1 MSHVHEFDSWL
12 FPVAFMLQEE
22 ADLLETE
29 SPGTGQIRLNAGV
42 KKDSKVKLLSLL
54 CANFLVFC
62 LDKVCRGR
70 YEPQITKES
79 CSVLLVEPR

>member
-12 FPVAFMLQEE
+12 FPVVFMLQEE
-22 ADLLETE
+22 EDLLETE
-29 SPGTGQIRLNAGV
+29 SPGTGQIRLSAGV

-62 LDKVCRGR
+62 LDKVCRDR